1 VAGPSVTVAARVRAA
16 RFPEEPSDTN
26 DDGDV
31 I

>member
-16 RFPEEPSDTN
+16 GIAEEPSDTN
-26 DDGDV
+26 DDDDV